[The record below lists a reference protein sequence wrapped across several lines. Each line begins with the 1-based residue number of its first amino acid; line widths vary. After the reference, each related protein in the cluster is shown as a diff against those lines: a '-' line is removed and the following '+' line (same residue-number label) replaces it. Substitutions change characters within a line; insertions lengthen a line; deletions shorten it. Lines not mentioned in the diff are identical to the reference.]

1 MGLHVL
7 IPPSE
12 GKAHGGLRASTKG
25 SLDATLGAARR
36 TVRSA
41 LAETLTDATPALQTR
56 VLGVRGALLER
67 AVVATD
73 QITRGRAPVL
83 PAWQRYEG
91 VVWQHLDPATLR
103 AAQRRRILVPS
114 ALYGLTTAEDAIADY
129 RLKFDVRLDGIGRL
143 DDFWRRALTDAI
155 VAFVSKGPVVNLLP
169 AEHDR
174 ALDRGELSRRCDVVT
189 VRFMSAS
196 GAGAAGHAA
205 KAVKG
210 VVARTLIQEGVGA
223 LEGFSWAGWTSRRV
237 ADGYAVRAPRGR
249 S

>member
-12 GKAHGGLRASTKG
+12 GKADGGVRATTKG
-25 SLDATLGAARR
+25 SFDASLGAARR

-41 LAETLTDATPALQTR
+41 LAETLAGATPAQQFR
-56 VLGVRGALLER
+56 VLGVRGPLLDRAL
-67 AVVATD
+67 VASD
-73 QITRGRAPVL
+73 QLTRGRAPIL

-103 AAQRRRILVPS
+103 SAQRRRILVPS
-114 ALYGLTTAEDAIADY
+114 ALYGVTTAEDPIADY
-129 RLKFDVRLDGIGRL
+129 RLKFDVRLEGVGRL
-143 DDFWRRALTDAI
+143 DDFWRGAVTEAV
-155 VAFVSKGPVVNLLP
+155 VAVAHKGPVINLLP

-174 ALDRGELSRRCDVVT
+174 ALDHDELSRRCDVVT
-189 VRFMSAS
+189 VTFVSAS

-210 VVARTLIQEGVGA
+210 VVTRVLIQDGLDA
-223 LEGFSWAGWTSRRV
+223 LEGFTWEGWTSRRV